1 MTNPPKQSLSFLAE
15 RLRQVGIYPKNKHGQ
30 NFLIDLNLQAMIVN
44 SAELTEDD
52 VVLEVGTGTG
62 AITAMVAQKAA
73 HIVSVE
79 IDPQLYQLASEELF
93 EYDNVTILQQDAL
106 KNKNHFA
113 PEVLET
119 LKQHLDAAPN
129 RQFKLVAN
137 LPYNIATPVIS
148 NLLRTDITPTL
159 MSVTIQKELAE
170 RIIAEPNTK
179 DYNALSIW
187 IQSQCEAEIVRI
199 MAPTVFWP
207 QPKVDSAIIRIRPQ
221 QSMRDAIPDLLGWHT
236 FVRSMFFHR
245 RKFLRSVI
253 LAAYKGRLDKPA
265 VDEALAELELG
276 PNARSEQLDIPTMK
290 KLCAALESR
299 L

>member
-129 RQFKLVAN
+129 RRFKLVAN

-148 NLLRTDITPTL
+148 NLLRTEITPTL

-221 QSMRDAIPDLLGWHT
+221 QSMRDAIPDLPGWHT

-265 VDEALAELELG
+265 VDEALAELKLG